1 MKSITYQV
9 TVDQYHTAWKLNDK
23 LHREDGPAV
32 EHANGDKFWYLNGK
46 AHRVDGPAVEHAN
59 GDKFWKLNDKL
70 HRVDGPAVEY
80 ANGCKYWYLNDELM
94 TEEEHRA
101 QTQPVV
107 ELTMAEIERLI
118 GKRVKIIK

>member
-23 LHREDGPAV
+23 LHREDGPAI
-32 EHANGDKFWYLNGK
+32 ECANGDRSWYLNGEK
-46 AHRVDGPAVEHAN
+46 
-59 GDKFWKLNDKL
+59 
-70 HRVDGPAVEY
+70 
-80 ANGCKYWYLNDELM
+80 M

-101 QTQPVV
+101 QTQPAV
-107 ELTMAEIERLI
+107 ELTVAEIEKLI

>member
-23 LHREDGPAV
+23 LHREDGPAI
-32 EHANGDKFWYLNGK
+32 ECANGDRSWYLNGK
-46 AHRVDGPAVEHAN
+46 AHREDGPSMVYAN
-59 GDKFWKLNDKL
+59 GDKFWWINDKL

-80 ANGCKYWYLNDELM
+80 ANGVKYWYLNGEEM

-101 QTQPVV
+101 QTQPAV
-107 ELTMAEIERLI
+107 ELTVAEIEKLI